1 MDNQD
6 DDGCRLFFGSSVFL
20 ERALVLHTSG
30 KSSSVKL
37 PFYDV
42 GRHVKKMRCED
53 HGDSEWVAVP
63 QEGQKVSLSGL
74 CHRYSSSM

>member
-6 DDGCRLFFGSSVFL
+6 DDGCRLFSGSSVFL
-20 ERALVLHTSG
+20 ALWRVLHTSG

-63 QEGQKVSLSGL
+63 QEGQEVIGAGL
-74 CHRYSSSM
+74 GHHR

>member
-1 MDNQD
+1 MDNQVG
-6 DDGCRLFFGSSVFL
+6 DGCRLFFGSSVFL

-63 QEGQKVSLSGL
+63 QEGQQVIGASLGH
-74 CHRYSSSM
+74 HR